1 LQRVKLSF
9 AKGLEIEFI
18 DRERAIKQV
27 YEIGEKG
34 TRYPVIVYG
43 PEGCGKTAWLKQAT
57 LILRELGYETLYV
70 NPLHKEIISH
80 VDVKEIIQRFIDTIT
95 EATGLVEF
103 KLATLVTLTVRD
115 LLTKWRKRGS
125 ALI

>member
-34 TRYPVIVYG
+34 TRCPVIVYG
-43 PEGCGKTAWLKQAT
+43 PEGCGKTAWLKQA
-57 LILRELGYETLYV
+57 
-70 NPLHKEIISH
+70 S
-80 VDVKEIIQRFIDTIT
+80 
-95 EATGLVEF
+95 
-103 KLATLVTLTVRD
+103 
-115 LLTKWRKRGS
+115 
-125 ALI
+125 